1 VVLRRRTDK
10 TRHGYTSTILAV
22 TLASVLLFIISTSNG
37 GVFATHLGTS
47 SSDIWGIEAATIA
60 KMHHFDP
67 STDTTTAV
75 SRVPTH
81 SGGSEGDWE
90 NGRGIASDGT
100 NLWYTILIDRFR
112 GDGKIHKI
120 APTGGA
126 DISTIPDPFG
136 FNSSGVNSLD
146 FDSSGY
152 LWGISSWPVQKGNDP
167 VAVIFKIDS
176 NTGTVLASCYARTHG
191 YWTGPLA
198 IVNGKILT
206 RTNSSYNQLTEY
218 YSPSGTGAFC
228 VPTGNVFTLPVEVTG
243 IDTDNAGN
251 LLVTDFHSLY
261 NLGHAPYNTILASQ
275 PNAFYPSWEEDITTQ
290 PETNVDATVCKVEN
304 VQHWDKILFMVT
316 DPRLASQTNVSANTE
331 LDIKVLDDPQKV
343 ADLKQKVLNFLGAPN
358 ANKNAI
364 KILDVEYAII
374 CATPPPLSN
383 EVLPPNF
390 PDTNTPTT
398 IPKLNESNPLTGM
411 GVKVQ
416 GMNMTSKSLRS

>member
-1 VVLRRRTDK
+1 MVLLRRTDK
-10 TRHGYTSTILAV
+10 TRHGYTNTILVV
-22 TLASVLLFIISTSNG
+22 TLASILLSVISISNG

-47 SSDIWGIEAATIA
+47 SSDIWGIEAAILA

-67 STDTTTAV
+67 STDTTTAI

-81 SGGSEGDWE
+81 SGESEGEWE

-100 NLWYTILIDRFR
+100 NLWYTVLIDRFK

-126 DISTIPDPFG
+126 DIGTIPDPFG
-136 FNSSGVNSLD
+136 FNRSGVNSLD

-152 LWGISSWPVQKGNDP
+152 LWGISSWPVQLDNDP
-167 VAVIFKIDS
+167 AAVIFKIDS

-191 YWTGPLA
+191 DWTGPLA

-218 YSPSGTGAFC
+218 HPPSSIGDFC
-228 VPTGNVFTLPVEVTG
+228 VPTGNVFTLPVEVSG

-275 PNAFYPSWEEDITTQ
+275 PNAFYPSWEIDITTQ
-290 PETNVDATVCKVEN
+290 PESDVEATVCKVES
-304 VQHWDKILFMVT
+304 VQHWDKIVFMVT

-343 ADLKQKVLNFLGAPN
+343 ANLKQKVLDFLGAPN
-358 ANKNAI
+358 GNKNAI
-364 KILDVEYAII
+364 KIIDVEYAII
-374 CATPPPLSN
+374 CATQPPPSN
-383 EVLPPNF
+383 DVLPPDF
-390 PDTNTPTT
+390 PDTNTPSVVTR
-398 IPKLNESNPLTGM
+398 LNLSNPLTGI
-411 GVKVQ
+411 GVQAQDVNKTLQ
-416 GMNMTSKSLRS
+416 SPP